1 MARLGIATPGK
12 TLGSIEGFAGLRPA
26 DLWFRVRRTALTHVS
41 IGALIAGLAA
51 IAVTVQGVADP
62 GVTATNVGEIVTNV
76 SSTGYAWAEGI
87 RPAQIVDLLVPSGEP
102 GGWRIETHDQTGSHT
117 ASSPPADANL
127 RSTLPIAVCA
137 FLLAWLSI
145 IFLRT
150 RRRWALPTA
159 AIALLAASVP
169 LQVEGSPG
177 PSTLALATSALLPA
191 VAYTIRL
198 TRWTWLQWGSTGVVV
213 GLVAAWAVARLDG
226 FDSYA
231 SVEPIRA
238 SVAFWGTLVLVFE
251 RGLLPAMIGQPV
263 SLLRPRLFD
272 VVVVAA
278 FAGAAFALGIVLS
291 LPPVVTIL
299 LVAVLLALIPGT
311 RHRLAKPIEYLLLG
325 DVRQQAAA
333 EAAEAERAKL
343 ARELHDVPLQE
354 LAAVIRRLE
363 ILPGTAAESE
373 DLRAL
378 AGHLRNV
385 ATELRPPVLDD
396 LGLSA
401 ALEYLAEQATTSALP
416 VTADVVDDTGFGTAR
431 RPPTEVE
438 LAMFR
443 IASEAVNNAV
453 RHSGGSNV
461 RLRASVAPDRVE
473 LEVSDDGAGLATE
486 AARDAS
492 KRKRLGLASM
502 RRRAEAMDA
511 ELSID
516 GSKRGTTVRVAWQ
529 A

>member
-1 MARLGIATPGK
+1 MARLTIPVSGR
-12 TLGSIEGFAGLRPA
+12 TLARREGFAGLSRSA
-26 DLWFRVRRTALTHVS
+26 LAYRVRRTALTAIA
-41 IGALIAGLAA
+41 IGALVA
-51 IAVTVQGVADP
+51 GVAATSAALRGVAQSGVRQGDP
-62 GVTATNVGEIVTNV
+62 VGRLTDV
-76 SSTGYAWAEGI
+76 SPTGYAWRSGV
-87 RPAQIVDLLVPSGEP
+87 RPGQTVDVVIAVDEP
-102 GGWRIETHDQTGSHT
+102 GGWHMETLDGKARHVADGPT
-117 ASSPPADANL
+117 ADAAL
-127 RSTLPIAVCA
+127 KESLPLGQVGVAA
-137 FLLAWLSI
+137 ALLALV
-145 IFLRT
+145 FLRT
-150 RRRWALPTA
+150 RRRWVLPTA
-159 AIALLAASVP
+159 AVSILASSIPLQREGGADLATIVMASSALVPLASFGLRLPGGIPVRTLVACVLVASAAAWAIARVTGADAYDDAEGLRESIALWA
-169 LQVEGSPG
+169 
-177 PSTLALATSALLPA
+177 TLAL
-191 VAYTIRL
+191 VIDR
-198 TRWTWLQWGSTGVVV
+198 GV
-213 GLVAAWAVARLDG
+213 
-226 FDSYA
+226 
-231 SVEPIRA
+231 
-238 SVAFWGTLVLVFE
+238 
-251 RGLLPAMIGQPV
+251 LPAMTGQPV
-263 SLLRPRLFD
+263 RFVRPRLFD
-272 VVVVAA
+272 LFAVASLA
-278 FAGAAFALGIVLS
+278 LATLGIGAGLK
-291 LPPVVTIL
+291 LPPVETALL
-299 LVAVLLALIPGT
+299 LVGVFVGVLAA
-311 RHRLAKPIEYLLLG
+311 RRRLGRVFEDMLLG

-333 EAAEAERAKL
+333 EASEAERARL

-363 ILPGTAAESE
+363 ILPGAEAESE

-401 ALEYLAEQATTSALP
+401 ALEYLAEQATTQALP
-416 VTADVVDDTGFGTAR
+416 VTADVVDDTGFGADR

-461 RLRASVAPDRVE
+461 HLRASVAPDRVE